1 MSIAYAEAV
10 VPADDDELPRDG
22 TPSVRGENRDVG
34 ACVAPGRSEDRFRD
48 LTAATFEGVCI
59 TRNGRITEV
68 NEQFA
73 SMFRCKRSEV
83 IGREVILFVH
93 PEHRAIV
100 AERIHAEK
108 EGAYEHRAVRSDGT
122 AFDVEVR
129 AKMIT
134 WDGTPVRL
142 SAVRDITERKR
153 NENALRESR
162 ERLDMIFQNTAD
174 MLILYEVETTPSG
187 DIQLR
192 LLDANRAF
200 LDGASKVGYPTTLEA
215 IRGKTYDEI
224 MRGIFER
231 DDGSIAASKA
241 QVRAAINAGRA
252 MSWDDGRT
260 MGRGGM
266 YALERTEIPIFG
278 PDGRC
283 RYFLRVLHDVTEQR
297 RIQDA
302 LRASEQREQQAR
314 MDFTRKL
321 IAFQEA
327 ERRRIASELHD
338 SLGQNLLLIKNRA
351 QAAPPGTSGGGGVED
366 QLAGI
371 ANLAV
376 EAIAN
381 VRQISHDLR
390 PYQLDQLGLTRALG
404 AMIDA
409 AARATHIEFDVKLEP
424 VDDVLSGDNAIHLYR
439 IVQESLNNVIK
450 HARASRVRLILE
462 RDLHEIRLQ
471 IADNGRGLDPSAGAP
486 DGAGGFGL
494 QNMAERVQ
502 ILGGRLALESEGAEG
517 LSLRIVIPVAES
529 P

>member
-1 MSIAYAEAV
+1 
-10 VPADDDELPRDG
+10 
-22 TPSVRGENRDVG
+22 
-34 ACVAPGRSEDRFRD
+34 
-48 LTAATFEGVCI
+48 
-59 TRNGRITEV
+59 
-68 NEQFA
+68 
-73 SMFRCKRSEV
+73 MFRCKRSEV

-100 AERIHAEK
+100 AERIQAEK

-314 MDFTRKL
+314 M
-321 IAFQEA
+321 
-327 ERRRIASELHD
+327 
-338 SLGQNLLLIKNRA
+338 IKNRA

-517 LSLRIVIPVAES
+517 LSVRIVIPVAES